1 MNYGAEGGNPPG
13 RDPRYGLGNP
23 PQHYPPMG
31 VEPPPGSPAPG
42 GTGGPSPGGSP
53 PGGPGGPPPGDR
65 QPRAEQQPRSR
76 GSWIIVGALVL
87 ALASGIF
94 GGLVGA
100 GIAGRDGGSAQ
111 TTQFGGQLPSVAD
124 PEEEAPLGSVQWAAE
139 RVLPSVV
146 KIDVD
151 TAASSGSGSGV
162 ILSSD
167 GVILTNNHVV
177 VGSDGTVE
185 VAFNDGSVAP
195 GRVIAGDAQFDIAVV
210 QVEGRTDL
218 TPVEI
223 GSSGALNVG
232 QPVVAIGSPLGLSS
246 TVTTG
251 IVSALNRP
259 VYAGGETAEETSVID
274 AIQTDAA
281 INPGNSGGALVNLN
295 GELVGINTAIATLGR
310 AGGGQGS
317 IGLGFSIPIDQAK
330 RVADELLSTGAVRK
344 ATLGVLVDMR
354 DPERG
359 ALVTEIVPDGAAEQA
374 GIPPGAVVVGLD
386 DRPIATATALI
397 AAVRSQVPG
406 DVVEISWIPPGGG
419 ALQRA
424 QVELREG

>member
-1 MNYGAEGGNPPG
+1 MTYGADGTPAGGNPPG
-13 RDPRYGLGNP
+13 NDPRHGLGNP
-23 PQHYPPMG
+23 PRNYPPMG
-31 VEPPPGSPAPG
+31 ATPP
-42 GTGGPSPGGSP
+42 
-53 PGGPGGPPPGDR
+53 PGGPPPGYPQAGPPPPGTPA
-65 QPRAEQQPRSR
+65 QPSAEQQRPRSR
-76 GSWIIVGALVL
+76 APWFLVGALVI
-87 ALASGIF
+87 ALASGLV

-100 GIAGRDGGSAQ
+100 GIAGREGSSAQ
-111 TTQFGGQLPSVAD
+111 TAPFGGQLPSVAD
-124 PEEEAPLGSVQWAAE
+124 PAEEAPRGSVQWAAE

-151 TAASSGSGSGV
+151 TVSASGSGSGV

-177 VGSDGTVE
+177 AGSDGTVD

-232 QPVVAIGSPLGLSS
+232 QPVVAIGSPLGLSA

-295 GELVGINTAIATLGR
+295 GELVGVNTAIATLGR
-310 AGGGQGS
+310 AGMGQGGS

-330 RVADELLSTGAVRK
+330 RVADELLATGEVRK

-386 DRPIATATALI
+386 DRPITTATALI

-406 DVVEISWIPPGGG
+406 DVVEISWIPPDGG